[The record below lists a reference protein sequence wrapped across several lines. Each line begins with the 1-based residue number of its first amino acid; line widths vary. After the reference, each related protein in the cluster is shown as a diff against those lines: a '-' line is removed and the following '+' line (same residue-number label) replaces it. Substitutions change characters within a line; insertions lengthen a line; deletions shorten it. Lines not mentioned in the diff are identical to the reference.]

1 MFFLLFTKIALASV
15 FVPTPVFTLK
25 DKKDSVVV
33 KSFESES
40 KPLENS
46 EFSSKKHR
54 KTANKTQYLSEN
66 TDENSSEIENE
77 RFPTRKN
84 IAHFEAQE
92 DPVKLP
98 ITKGKD
104 ISIRLFRGDI
114 VVARITQDLLGYE
127 GSLSPVRAI
136 VTGGPFKGGYFVGNA
151 TMDPKTKDVVVKFDY
166 LRTAENDQEYK
177 IEAYVHST
185 SGRVGIVGEF
195 ESHYWRYFFA
205 DLLAGAVGG
214 YAEASKQR
222 EQGLYG
228 INQPAVTPDNAVKGA
243 VAGAAQ
249 ATANLMAEKA
259 KSAPEYTLA
268 KGPHDIQL
276 FIVKGPND
284 F

>member
-1 MFFLLFTKIALASV
+1 
-15 FVPTPVFTLK
+15 
-25 DKKDSVVV
+25 
-33 KSFESES
+33 
-40 KPLENS
+40 
-46 EFSSKKHR
+46 
-54 KTANKTQYLSEN
+54 
-66 TDENSSEIENE
+66 
-77 RFPTRKN
+77 
-84 IAHFEAQE
+84 
-92 DPVKLP
+92 
-98 ITKGKD
+98 
-104 ISIRLFRGDI
+104 
-114 VVARITQDLLGYE
+114 
-127 GSLSPVRAI
+127 
-136 VTGGPFKGGYFVGNA
+136 
-151 TMDPKTKDVVVKFDY
+151 MDPKTKDVVVKFDY
-166 LRTAENDQEYK
+166 LRLAESDEEFK

-222 EQGLYG
+222 EQNALGFSQAA
-228 INQPAVTPDNAVKGA
+228 NTPDNAVKGA
-243 VAGAAQ
+243 IAGASQ